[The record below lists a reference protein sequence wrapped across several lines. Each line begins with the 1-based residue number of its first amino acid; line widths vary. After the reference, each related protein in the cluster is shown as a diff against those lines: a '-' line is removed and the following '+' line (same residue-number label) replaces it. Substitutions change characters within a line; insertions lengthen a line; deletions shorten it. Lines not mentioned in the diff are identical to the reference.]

1 MKFDYISF
9 QIALELMYEKSNVD
23 LISFQ
28 IALELMYEK
37 SNVDLITGLRTKTE
51 AGRPDFDKVRA
62 DNEMT
67 VCKLK

>member
-1 MKFDYISF
+1 
-9 QIALELMYEKSNVD
+9 MYKKRNVD

-51 AGRPDFDKVRA
+51 AGRPDFDKVRV
-62 DNEMT
+62 NNKMCIT
-67 VCKLK
+67 